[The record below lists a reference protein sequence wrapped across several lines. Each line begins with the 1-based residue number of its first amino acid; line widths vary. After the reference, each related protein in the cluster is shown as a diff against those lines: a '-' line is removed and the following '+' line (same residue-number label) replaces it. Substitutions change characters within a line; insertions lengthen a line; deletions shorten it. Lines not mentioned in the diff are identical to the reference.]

1 MPVGMFSRLR
11 NAWNVFTNRDP
22 TVEEPLDHMTF
33 TYSTR
38 PDRPRFTR
46 GNQRSIITPIYNR
59 IATDVASLK
68 FNHVQLDSEKRY
80 ESNRDSG
87 LNECLTINAN
97 VDQTGRAL
105 IQDIIMSTLDEGC
118 VAVVPVDTEKDPTK
132 GTFEVF
138 TLRTGRILEWRPKS
152 IRVDVY
158 NENTGRHEQVWVPKE
173 STSIIE
179 NPFYSVMN
187 EPNST
192 LSRLKRKL
200 TLLDIVD
207 EKNASAKL
215 DIIIQLPYVVK
226 GEMKEQ
232 QAKRRIQSIQ
242 EQLEN
247 SKYGVAYTDGT
258 ERITQLNRSVES
270 NLLKNVEYL
279 TNQLYS
285 QLGIS
290 EAIMNGTAD
299 EKEMLNYN
307 NRTVEPL
314 ASAISDEMTRKFL
327 TKTARSQGQAIMFF
341 RDPFKLVPVEQIAE
355 IADKFT
361 RNEIVSSNEMRQAI
375 GMKPSKDPKADEL
388 RNANISEPKN
398 TASPPAES
406 PAAEG
411 QDQEV

>member
-22 TVEEPLDHMTF
+22 TVEEPLDYMTF
-33 TYSTR
+33 TYNTR

-192 LSRLKRKL
+192 LSRLKRKRAL
-200 TLLDIVD
+200 IDSVD
-207 EKNASAKL
+207 AKHASAKL
-215 DIIIQLPYVVK
+215 DVNQ
-226 GEMKEQ
+226 
-232 QAKRRIQSIQ
+232 
-242 EQLEN
+242 
-247 SKYGVAYTDGT
+247 D
-258 ERITQLNRSVES
+258 NRSFGS
-270 NLLKNVEYL
+270 NLVKQEEGT
-279 TNQLYS
+279 TNSLNS

-290 EAIMNGTAD
+290 EAVMNGTAD

-307 NRTVEPL
+307 NRTIEPL
-314 ASAISDEMTRKFL
+314 ASAIADEMTRKFI
-327 TKTARSQGQAIMFF
+327 TKTARTQGQSIMFF